1 MTPAESEND
10 ARRRVAA
17 ENRRSA
23 EVDEREALYH
33 AAMAL
38 CLSSVGDREE
48 ARTER
53 GRATVLRRA
62 AQIKRDLAQQYDP
75 QREAASQPLHL
86 VAAGSSRDNLATRR
100 WSGDPLR
107 G

>member
-1 MTPAESEND
+1 MTLAVALRPRTGAQ
-10 ARRRVAA
+10 RRWTRGKLSTT
-17 ENRRSA
+17 RRW
-23 EVDEREALYH
+23 H
-33 AAMAL
+33 